1 MTVTDS
7 VLAVV
12 FAVGAALCIA
22 VGTVVRHRS
31 AAQIPDENVG
41 VLGPITTLVRQ
52 PVWWVGTVVG
62 IGGYALQ
69 AAALGLGSL
78 LLVQPLLVLS
88 LLFALPLGARFSGR
102 TVTRADWL
110 WASALTAAIAVLVV
124 VGDPRPGVERAETR
138 HWIVI
143 CLIGLPFVLA
153 CLLGARSGSRSRR
166 ALLLGLAGGAL
177 FGVAAVL
184 TKGVVHLAGEGPR
197 PLFTSLELY
206 ALVVVGAAAVAL
218 QQSAFQ
224 VGALQASLPAT
235 TVMEPLVASLLGFV
249 VLGEY
254 LDADRKV
261 TAVLVVALIAVI
273 MAAVALARGAAVVED
288 TGTDPAQP
296 LSRSRR

>member
-1 MTVTDS
+1 MNDT

-12 FAVGAALCIA
+12 CALGAALCIA
-22 VGTVVRHRS
+22 VGTVVRQRS
-31 AAQIPDENVG
+31 ASAVPDDAVG
-41 VLGPITTLVRQ
+41 RLGPITALVRE
-52 PVWWVGTVVG
+52 PLWWFGTVVG

-78 LLVQPLLVLS
+78 LLVQPLLVTS

-102 TVTRADWL
+102 AVGAKDWA
-110 WASALTAAIAVLVV
+110 WASILTAAIAVLVV

-138 HWIVI
+138 HWIIVL
-143 CLIGLPFVLA
+143 CVGLPFVAA
-153 CLLGARSGSRSRR
+153 CVVASRTGSRSRR

-184 TKGVVHLAGEGPR
+184 TKAVVHLAGRGIV
-197 PLFTSLELY
+197 PLMTSVELY
-206 ALVVVGAAAVAL
+206 ALIGVAVVAISL

-235 TVMEPLVASLLGFV
+235 TVMEPMVASLLGFV

-254 LDADRKV
+254 LDADPEV
-261 TAVLVVALIAVI
+261 TALLVAALVLVLV
-273 MAAVALARGAAVVED
+273 AAVALARSAGASED
-288 TGTDPAQP
+288 VDSAHPAP
-296 LSRSRR
+296 NPERH

>member
-1 MTVTDS
+1 M
-7 VLAVV
+7 LAVV
-12 FAVGAALCIA
+12 FALCAALCIA

-31 AAQIPDENVG
+31 AAQIPDEAVG
-41 VLGPITTLVRQ
+41 ALGPITSLVRQ
-52 PVWWVGTVVG
+52 PVWWLGTIVG
-62 IGGYALQ
+62 IGGYAFQ

-102 TVTRADWL
+102 TIKRADWL
-110 WASALTAAIAVLVV
+110 WAAALTAAIAVLVV
-124 VGDPRPGVERAETR
+124 VGDPKPGMERAETK
-138 HWIVI
+138 HWIVV
-143 CLIGLPFVLA
+143 CAIGLPFVLG

-184 TKGVVHLAGEGPR
+184 TKGVVHLAGDGVR
-197 PLFTSLELY
+197 PLVTSLELY
-206 ALVVVGAAAVAL
+206 ALIAVGFGAVSL

-235 TVMEPLVASLLGFV
+235 TVMEPLVASMLGFV

-254 LDADRKV
+254 LDADREV
-261 TAVLVVALIAVI
+261 TAILVVALVAVI
-273 MAAVALARGAAVVED
+273 MAAVALARGAATVEE
-288 TGTDPAQP
+288 TATVPVPAE
-296 LSRSRR
+296 

>member
-31 AAQIPDENVG
+31 AAQIPDQNVG

-88 LLFALPLGARFSGR
+88 LGARFSGR

-197 PLFTSLELY
+197 PLFTSIELY
-206 ALVVVGAAAVAL
+206 ALVVVGAAAVTL

-261 TAVLVVALIAVI
+261 TAVLVIALVAVI
-273 MAAVALARGAAVVED
+273 MAAVALARRAAVVED
-288 TGTDPAQP
+288 TASDSAQP